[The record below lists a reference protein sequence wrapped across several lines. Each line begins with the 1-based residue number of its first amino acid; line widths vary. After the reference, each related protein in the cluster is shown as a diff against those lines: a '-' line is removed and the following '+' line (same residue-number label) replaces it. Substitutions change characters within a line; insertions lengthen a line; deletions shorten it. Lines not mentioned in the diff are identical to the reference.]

1 MKIKN
6 KNPLSDFVLGNEP
19 LARYIFDKK
28 HFSKENK
35 RVKRQAFMPPTGKKT
50 VSVIRH
56 TNCTKDCILKIGE
69 KTGTTAKRQLKA
81 VGSLLTKDAL
91 SINNLKVE
99 ADAGGSHHRRHANIV
114 FGGDYDD
121 AKKRQ
126 VAQDLAKKAG
136 LLYVIAVD

>member
-1 MKIKN
+1 MKIRN
-6 KNPLSDFVLGNEP
+6 KKPLPDSVLNNEP

-28 HFSKENK
+28 HFSKEKK
-35 RVKRQAFMPPTGKKT
+35 RIKRQAFMPPKGKKT

-56 TNCTKDCILKIGE
+56 TNCAKDCILKIGK
-69 KTGTTAKRQLKA
+69 KTGIAGNRQLKA

-99 ADAGGSHHRRHANIV
+99 ADVGGIHHRRHANIV
-114 FGGDYDD
+114 FGGDYVD
-121 AKKRQ
+121 AEKRQ
-126 VAQDLAKKAG
+126 IAQDLAKKAG